1 LPISLHVTTSPD
13 ADSPPRRAIA
23 DASAI
28 DADAPGTWVAAVY
41 FFLPNDIQHSLFQLV
56 MGRVLERFPALK
68 IVSAENDTGWLPH
81 FMYRLDHL
89 RTLRRPLLTGAKTK

>member
-13 ADSPPRRAIA
+13 ADSPARRAIA

-56 MGRVLERFPALK
+56 MGGCWSAFPL
-68 IVSAENDTGWLPH
+68 
-81 FMYRLDHL
+81 
-89 RTLRRPLLTGAKTK
+89 